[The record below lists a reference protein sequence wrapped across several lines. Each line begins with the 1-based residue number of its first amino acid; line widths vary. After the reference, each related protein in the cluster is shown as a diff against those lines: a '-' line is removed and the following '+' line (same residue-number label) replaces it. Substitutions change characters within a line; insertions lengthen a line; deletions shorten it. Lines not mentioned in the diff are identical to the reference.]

1 MSADDGFIELRLNR
15 QDELA
20 GENFW
25 PSFTDIMTVVVMIFL
40 MVMVVLVMYNM
51 ELVRD
56 LQSSIEKERL
66 AQETARA
73 TGEEKESIAMRLHA
87 TENELAQIYARLKRS
102 EELRSQQTETIER
115 QSKTLDEQS
124 RSLQQ
129 QSAQITSLSSERDS
143 LQRRGA
149 QLGAELQTA
158 ASQLQAVASQ
168 LAASK
173 QAGTQLEQSL
183 AAVQAR
189 QDALSA
195 ELSSARTMIA
205 DQRREM
211 DQSREKLQ
219 KSERTLASVE
229 SEYTEL
235 KIKYDKLVRP
245 ARSPAG
251 RHAVEV
257 RYGKSGSGYTIRF
270 REGDSGDYVDLSRDK
285 LEQRLAK
292 LKAEHPEGLYVR
304 VVIPDGSG
312 LSFTEAWEFTN
323 QMHRAYDYYFQEGS
337 APGATVPAQVPS
349 GGQR

>member
-25 PSFTDIMTVVVMIFL
+25 PSFTDIMTTVVMIFL

-56 LQSSIEKERL
+56 LQSSIEKERI

-87 TENELAQIYARLKRS
+87 AESELAQLYARLKRS
-102 EELRSQQTETIER
+102 EEVRSQQLTAIEK
-115 QSKTLDEQS
+115 QSATLDEQS
-124 RSLQQ
+124 KALQQ
-129 QSAQITSLSSERDS
+129 QAAQITSLSSERDG
-143 LQRRGA
+143 LQRRSA
-149 QLGAELQTA
+149 QLGTELQTA
-158 ASQLQAVASQ
+158 TSQLQAVTSQ
-168 LAASK
+168 LAAGR
-173 QAGTQLEQSL
+173 QAATQLEQSL
-183 AAVQAR
+183 AAAQSR
-189 QDALSA
+189 QDGLST
-195 ELSSARTMIA
+195 ELAAARTTVA
-205 DQRREM
+205 DQRREL
-211 DQSREKLQ
+211 DQSRDRLQ
-219 KSERTLASVE
+219 KSERSLAAVE
-229 SEYTEL
+229 NEFSEL
-235 KIKYDKLVRP
+235 RIKYDKLVRP

-257 RYGKSGSGYTIRF
+257 RYGKSGGGYTIRF
-270 REGDSGDYVDLSRDK
+270 REGDSGEYADLSRDK

-312 LSFTEAWEFTN
+312 LSFSEAWEFTN
-323 QMHRAYDYYFQEGS
+323 QMHRGYDYYFQEGS
-337 APGATVPAQVPS
+337 APGATVPVQIPS